1 MSLFAPGF
9 DDHPALHDLTVHLS
23 QLMFPIVV
31 LLALSGLV
39 VGMLNSFDHFSVPAL
54 APVAWN
60 PVIIAALVALV
71 PVAPG

>member
-1 MSLFAPGF
+1 
-9 DDHPALHDLTVHLS
+9 
-23 QLMFPIVV
+23 MFPIVV

-60 PVIIAALVALV
+60 R
-71 PVAPG
+71 